1 MQKNNNMIGEIIKEY
16 REANQMSQRELAEKC
31 GYKRK
36 TIFNIEHGQT
46 VNSDIVYALC
56 EIFDCTP
63 NELFGFKI

>member
-1 MQKNNNMIGEIIKEY
+1 MQKNNKIIGALIKEY
-16 REANQMSQRELAEKC
+16 REANQMTQRELAEKC
-31 GYKRK
+31 GYERK
-36 TIFNIEHGQT
+36 TIFFIEHGRS